1 MENSKETDLPTYDG
15 IGKYDKNGFA
25 RYGISAPSHEH
36 NTIRLSGNVLK
47 IAEDLLFVQIV
58 TDDNVDMTN
67 VKNELKP
74 LEFNIP
80 DFDPNIKRFRV
91 FNWHD
96 YEPVTTIEHARAVIS
111 SCNPSVLQKN
121 KVGLDGNGEA
131 PPEKCGN
138 GVLTLV

>member
-1 MENSKETDLPTYDG
+1 MEDQKNTNLPTYDG
-15 IGKYDKNGFA
+15 IGTFDRNGYA
-25 RYGISAPSHEH
+25 SYGISAPTHEH
-36 NTIRLSGNVLK
+36 DTIRLAGNVLK

-67 VKNELKP
+67 IKNELKT

-80 DFDPNIKRFRV
+80 DFDPNMKRLRV

-96 YEPVTTIEHARAVIS
+96 FEPVTTTEHAIEVMRA
-111 SCNPSVLQKN
+111 CNPSVLQKN
-121 KVGLDGNGEA
+121 NVGLDGDA

-138 GVLTLV
+138 GVLTFA